1 MDGVLLQLFSG
12 LALVVLGIVLGLSI
26 GRRTSSQSQKH
37 REVERKLDQVLQDKK
52 VYEDE
57 VAEHFTDTAKLLN
70 TLTASYREVHTHL
83 AAGAAE
89 LCQGPVAMAQ
99 LETNRDSA
107 EIPAHLTD
115 VKAPLDYAPKTSP
128 DEKGM
133 LNESFGLENENPA
146 VVAQEKAAAQ

>member
-1 MDGVLLQLFSG
+1 M
-12 LALVVLGIVLGLSI
+12 
-26 GRRTSSQSQKH
+26 
-37 REVERKLDQVLQDKK
+37 
-52 VYEDE
+52 
-57 VAEHFTDTAKLLN
+57 
-70 TLTASYREVHTHL
+70 HTHL